1 MNFAGHK
8 NIPHE
13 IYFEHTIIGAY
24 HKVSAIDS
32 RTGIEVSIT
41 GATGADQKGLED
53 MALRKLR
60 LRLEREK

>member
-1 MNFAGHK
+1 MPGHTNK
-8 NIPHE
+8 PRE
-13 IYFEHTIIGAY
+13 VYFEHRIVGAY

-32 RTGIEVSIT
+32 HTGLEVSIT
-41 GATGADQKGLED
+41 GAAGADQGGLED